1 MTPTRKRRLV
11 AVGLILLAVG
21 IATTLTVFALQQNM
35 NYLLTPVQVKAGEA
49 ERYTTFRLGG
59 MVKSGS
65 VVRSKDSLD
74 VDFTVLDGDAELPVH
89 YTGILPDL
97 FRENQAVIAT
107 GSLRD
112 GVFVSTEVL
121 AKHDENYMP
130 KELADAMG
138 KAHVKHDVVVP
149 ATPASRQP

>member
-1 MTPTRKRRLV
+1 MTPTRKRRLL

-49 ERYTTFRLGG
+49 APYTTFRLGG
-59 MVKSGS
+59 MVKKDSIQ
-65 VVRSKDSLD
+65 RSPDSLD
-74 VDFTVLDGDAELPVH
+74 VGFTVFDGDAELPVK

-112 GVFVSTEVL
+112 GVFVSTQVL

-138 KAHVKHDVVVP
+138 KAHVKHQVGEP
-149 ATPASRQP
+149 AQAPAKGQ

>member
-1 MTPTRKRRLV
+1 MTPTRKRRLI

-21 IATTLTVFALQQNM
+21 VATTLTVFALQQNM

-49 ERYTTFRLGG
+49 DRYTTFRLGG
-59 MVKSGS
+59 MVKTGS
-65 VVRSKDSLD
+65 IQRSKESLE
-74 VDFTVLDGDAELPVH
+74 VGFTVIDGDAELPVH

-130 KELADAMG
+130 KELANAMG
-138 KAHVKHDVVVP
+138 KAHIKHDVEMP
-149 ATPASRQP
+149 ATSTSQQP

>member
-21 IATTLTVFALQQNM
+21 VATTLTVFALQQNM

-49 ERYTTFRLGG
+49 ARYSTFRLGG
-59 MVKSGS
+59 MVKTGS

-138 KAHVKHDVVVP
+138 KAHIKHDVVVP